1 MVTLEGTSEVTL
13 KGTSVVT
20 FKGTSV
26 VTFRGTSVVTFK
38 DFSSVRLPVSSAV
51 MLINGGAG
59 VVKMSSGPSSL
70 SPTSRLDLKYGTS
83 CSNSKIALVLL

>member
-1 MVTLEGTSEVTL
+1 MVTLKGSSEVTL
-13 KGTSVVT
+13 KGVSVVT

-26 VTFRGTSVVTFK
+26 ETFK

-70 SPTSRLDLKYGTS
+70 ALTSRLALIYGTS
-83 CSNSKIALVLL
+83 CSNFKS